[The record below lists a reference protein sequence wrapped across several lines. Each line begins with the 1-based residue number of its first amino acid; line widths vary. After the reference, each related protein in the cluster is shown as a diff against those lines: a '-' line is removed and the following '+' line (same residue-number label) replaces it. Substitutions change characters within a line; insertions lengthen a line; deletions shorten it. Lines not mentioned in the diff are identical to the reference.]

1 MFHAKPISE
10 SGYWGKL
17 VLNTV
22 SFNIPLLRCLTRIRD
37 DILSVWNLNDPEEVS
52 VLVSDYTASVSFI
65 SIIFQ
70 SLKGVD
76 FNTEMFKLIKPL
88 LQKSG
93 SPPWVDCL
101 TWFIEPSITFFAS
114 RDTLEKSN
122 GVADLAG
129 KISPGLEKAL
139 AYAGLLGVVANVLL
153 DRIEERCASHR
164 VESQISI
171 DIWIPQSCD
180 STMPWSIR
188 RWSYV
193 DSIPSLS
200 YYAKSRS
207 TTTRLESSCFIHFPK
222 LSTKLCRSSS
232 WPCPRNSLQ
241 RNIASCEGNWSSHK
255 DGAGSRSLKRKWNNS
270 GSACISS

>member
-1 MFHAKPISE
+1 MAQQINAKQKVESSIE
-10 SGYWGKL
+10 SGFEWYWGKL

-37 DILSVWNLNDPEEVS
+37 DILSVWNLNDPEE
-52 VLVSDYTASVSFI
+52 
-65 SIIFQ
+65 

-93 SPPWVDCL
+93 SPP
-101 TWFIEPSITFFAS
+101 

-153 DRIEERCASHR
+153 DRIEESPVTALCLGAYVVDLTWILYHLFLTTLNHDPPRPVSKALVSFTFQNYQQNCAEAVHDR
-164 VESQISI
+164 VREIAYKETLHPVKEI
-171 DIWIPQSCD
+171 EALVK
-180 STMPWSIR
+180 ME
-188 RWSYV
+188 
-193 DSIPSLS
+193 LG
-200 YYAKSRS
+200 
-207 TTTRLESSCFIHFPK
+207 LE
-222 LSTKLCRSSS
+222 
-232 WPCPRNSLQ
+232 
-241 RNIASCEGNWSSHK
+241 A
-255 DGAGSRSLKRKWNNS
+255 
-270 GSACISS
+270 